1 MEKASKLTK
10 ERIDYLLQNENVAG
24 VTEKN
29 IFFTVEF
36 KEKFY
41 ELYQQGMKNISIF
54 YKLGV
59 DPNIVGYNRVRSFVY
74 HLLDDIKCCRGF
86 VGYTNKNCIE
96 RTSDS
101 TEEKL
106 KKALTELEYVKQENQ
121 FLKRIVAVGK
131 KNAKHRD

>member
-10 ERIDYLLQNENVAG
+10 EQIDYLMQNENVAG

-29 IFFTVEF
+29 IFFTIEF

-41 ELYQQGMKNISIF
+41 ALYESGMKHYAIF
-54 YKLGV
+54 KQLGV
-59 DPNIVGYNRVRSFVY
+59 DPDMVGYNRIRSFVY
-74 HLLDDIKCCRGF
+74 HLRDDIRCGRGF
-86 VGYTNKNCIE
+86 VGYTNKNCIAMA
-96 RTSDS
+96 SGS

-121 FLKRIVAVGK
+121 FLKRIVAVGEK
-131 KNAKHRD
+131 KCKT

>member
-10 ERIDYLLQNENVAG
+10 EQIDYLLHNENVAG

-41 ELYQQGMKNISIF
+41 ALYESGMKNSVIF
-54 YKLGV
+54 SRLGV

-74 HLLDDIKCCRGF
+74 HLKDDIKSGRGF
-86 VGYTNKNCIE
+86 VGYTNKNCIAMA
-96 RTSDS
+96 SGS

-121 FLKRIVAVGK
+121 FLKRIVAVGE
-131 KNAKHRD
+131 KNAKHRN

>member
-10 ERIDYLLQNENVAG
+10 EQIDYLLHNENVAG

-41 ELYQQGMKNISIF
+41 ALYESGMKHSAIF
-54 YKLGV
+54 SRLGV

-74 HLLDDIKCCRGF
+74 HLLDDIRCGRGF
-86 VGYTNKNCIE
+86 VGYTNKSCIT

-101 TEEKL
+101 AEEKL

-131 KNAKHRD
+131 KCKT